1 MGEPAQKGDSD
12 GRFEFGENWSHFVS
26 VLDEHRIAQAQR
38 SLKQAIE
45 TETLNGK
52 SFLDIGS
59 GSVLFSL
66 AARRLGARVHYFDYD
81 PQSVACTTEPKRRYF
96 PDDGNWTVEEGSA
109 LDTKYFESLE
119 QFDTFTLGVY
129 FRGVLHH
136 TGTMYPAFE
145 NAHLPVAPGG
155 LLVIA
160 IYNDQGGRSV
170 VWKRIK
176 KLYNGLPQHLKLPF
190 ALLVVMLWELRLLV
204 YLVLTLR
211 PQHYVRE

>member
-66 AARRLGARVHYFDYD
+66 AARRLGARVHSFDYD

-129 FRGVLHH
+129 FTTRVQCTQRLR
-136 TGTMYPAFE
+136 TP
-145 NAHLPVAPGG
+145 
-155 LLVIA
+155 
-160 IYNDQGGRSV
+160 IYQ
-170 VWKRIK
+170 
-176 KLYNGLPQHLKLPF
+176 
-190 ALLVVMLWELRLLV
+190 LRQEV
-204 YLVLTLR
+204 YWS
-211 PQHYVRE
+211 